1 MKKYSAIVIIVLS
14 LISYNMILAEDIEPK
29 ELVKLANIEITN
41 MELYSSD
48 YFDLKNI
55 EGKELI
61 QSKYLENTRNYIV
74 YGNHHGD
81 FKMTDIVIWDG

>member
-41 MELYSSD
+41 MGLYSSD
-48 YFDLKNI
+48 Y
-55 EGKELI
+55 
-61 QSKYLENTRNYIV
+61 
-74 YGNHHGD
+74 
-81 FKMTDIVIWDG
+81 